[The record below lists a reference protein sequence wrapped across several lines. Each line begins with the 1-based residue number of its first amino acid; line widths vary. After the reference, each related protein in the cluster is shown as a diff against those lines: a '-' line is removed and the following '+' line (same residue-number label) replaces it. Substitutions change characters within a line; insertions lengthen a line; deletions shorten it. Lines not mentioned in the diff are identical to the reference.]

1 MSLHA
6 CRSSRS
12 SASRRKPQSSPA
24 ATAVVATG
32 GSTAITRGS
41 AMVGDAVR
49 ADALKGGEELSARGA
64 GNSWV
69 GGLNPMVPWLAVWVV
84 LLPLPFC
91 LGNAYTQFVVNVIC
105 INVILA
111 VGLNIVKGFA
121 GQVTVGHIALAAIGA
136 YASAVISTKGGL
148 PFWGALPAAM
158 LLTACAGAIVGVPS
172 FRLEGAYLALA
183 TLGLAEAVRIV
194 ISGTDWLGAAIGYE
208 GIPPPY
214 VGSFALADHRAY
226 YYVAMPLALLGLYF
240 SFSILRSD
248 VGRAFKALREDPL
261 AAAASGV
268 NVRKYKLI
276 AFVLSALYAGCAGSL
291 QAHMAPGFLHP
302 NSYTIT
308 EMVTLLLMVVFGG
321 IGHIWGGVIGAVL
334 VTIIDDLT
342 RDYYEYRMMMFGSV
356 IILTVMFLPRGL
368 GGLIDDV
375 LVRRRFRAIR
385 ARSLELA
392 QAADREKS

>member
-1 MSLHA
+1 MA
-6 CRSSRS
+6 KTGEPQ
-12 SASRRKPQSSPA
+12 AS
-24 ATAVVATG
+24 
-32 GSTAITRGS
+32 
-41 AMVGDAVR
+41 
-49 ADALKGGEELSARGA
+49 GA
-64 GNSWV
+64 GRPWF
-69 GGLNPMVPWLAVWVV
+69 GGLHPLVPWLAAAVL
-84 LLPLPFC
+84 LLPLPFG
-91 LGNAYTQFVVNVIC
+91 LTNAYTQFVVNVIC
-105 INVILA
+105 INIILA

-136 YASAVISTKGGL
+136 YASAVFSTKLGL

-158 LLTACAGAIVGVPS
+158 LLTACAGAIVGMPS

-214 VGSFALADHRAY
+214 IGSFALADHRAY

-356 IILTVMFLPRGL
+356 IVLTVMFMPRGI
-368 GGLIDDV
+368 GGMIDDF
-375 LVRRRFRAIR
+375 LMRRRFKAIR
-385 ARSLELA
+385 ERR
-392 QAADREKS
+392 AASPPAAAATHTEKA

>member
-1 MSLHA
+1 MAKSGEPQQ
-6 CRSSRS
+6 SG
-12 SASRRKPQSSPA
+12 ASGP
-24 ATAVVATG
+24 G
-32 GSTAITRGS
+32 FGS
-41 AMVGDAVR
+41 VHP
-49 ADALKGGEELSARGA
+49 LL
-64 GNSWV
+64 
-69 GGLNPMVPWLAVWVV
+69 PWLAACVL
-84 LLPLPFC
+84 LLPLPFF
-91 LGNAYTQFVVNVIC
+91 LMNAYTQFVVNVIC
-105 INVILA
+105 INIILA

-136 YASAVISTKGGL
+136 YASAVFSTKLGL

-158 LLTACAGAIVGVPS
+158 LLTAGAGAIVGVPS

-214 VGSFALADHRAY
+214 IGSFALADHRSY

-321 IGHIWGGVIGAVL
+321 IGHIWGGVIGAIV

-342 RDYYEYRMMMFGSV
+342 RDYYQYRMVMFGSV
-356 IILTVMFLPRGL
+356 IVLTVMFMPRGL
-368 GGLIDDV
+368 GGIIDDF
-375 LVRRRFRAIR
+375 LLRRRFKAIR
-385 ARSLELA
+385 QGVPALTGAKAREA
-392 QAADREKS
+392 